1 MKEPELY
8 DDDGRVAGESHESP
22 LLLERLHRT
31 LARWNARRL
40 RAEHPT
46 LRWRDEIEDDLRM
59 RSLEGEWI
67 EAERAALRSWTRDVP
82 RGSTGFQHWFEALVD
97 DGRHPP
103 AEVLD
108 PLAERATLSEA
119 RWWVRQELAA
129 QAGLDALV
137 LLTRLRMPDV
147 PGIAP
152 AAAANETRRLVRL
165 GHVLGAEGPAN
176 LVWESL
182 ALSNLAV
189 GFALNRRYGW
199 HAVGALGAVA
209 LTAPVRMERMRRA
222 LVRLGLGGAEDDRA
236 GTGDETRVWVREVLV
251 PRVAEDA
258 ERAPLLAEGALLWL
272 RGAVRCSRRYRG
284 ELAVTGPD
292 AGVH

>member
-8 DDDGRVAGESHESP
+8 DDDGSVAGQGHDSP

-67 EAERAALRSWTRDVP
+67 EAERAALRPWTRDVP
-82 RGSTGFQHWFEALVD
+82 RGSPGFQRWFEALVD

-108 PLAERATLSEA
+108 PLGERATLSEA
-119 RWWVRQELAA
+119 RWWMRQELAA
-129 QAGLDALV
+129 QAGVDALV
-137 LLTRLRMPDV
+137 SLTRLRMPDV
-147 PGIAP
+147 PAIAP

-165 GHVLGAEGPAN
+165 GHVLGAEGVAN
-176 LVWESL
+176 VVWESL

-222 LVRLGLGGAEDDRA
+222 LVRLGLGGADDERA
-236 GTGDETRVWVREVLV
+236 GSGDETGAWIREVLV

-284 ELAVTGPD
+284 ELAAPGPD

>member
-1 MKEPELY
+1 
-8 DDDGRVAGESHESP
+8 
-22 LLLERLHRT
+22 
-31 LARWNARRL
+31 
-40 RAEHPT
+40 
-46 LRWRDEIEDDLRM
+46 
-59 RSLEGEWI
+59 
-67 EAERAALRSWTRDVP
+67 
-82 RGSTGFQHWFEALVD
+82 
-97 DGRHPP
+97 
-103 AEVLD
+103 
-108 PLAERATLSEA
+108 
-119 RWWVRQELAA
+119 
-129 QAGLDALV
+129 
-137 LLTRLRMPDV
+137 MPDV